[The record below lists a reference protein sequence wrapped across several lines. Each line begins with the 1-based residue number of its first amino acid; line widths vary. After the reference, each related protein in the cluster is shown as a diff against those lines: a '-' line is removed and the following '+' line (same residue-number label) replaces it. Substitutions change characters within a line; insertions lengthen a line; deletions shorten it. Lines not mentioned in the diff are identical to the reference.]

1 MQECLMS
8 SPKYASPL
16 RFNIVPSRIML
27 FAVSALHLGAAALL
41 VPLALPVAAKLFS
54 AVTVLL
60 SLAMSLFQLGWLAGR
75 LLFGKAGPGLVEAVW
90 DEHDQWLLIDSEQQT
105 HYAELLPATY
115 VHPQLSVINLR
126 LQDHAWYNRHRA
138 IVLLRDNID
147 PDTFRRLR
155 IRLRWYVSHVPDKL
169 AGSK

>member
-1 MQECLMS
+1 MS

-27 FAVSALHLGAAALL
+27 FAISALHLGAAALL
-41 VPLALPVAAKLFS
+41 VLLALPVAAKLFS

-60 SLAMSLFQLGWLAGR
+60 SLAMSLFRLGWLTGR
-75 LLFGKAGPGLVEAVW
+75 SLIGKVWPGLVEAIW
-90 DEHDQWLLIDSEQQT
+90 DEHDQWQLTDSDQQT

-115 VHPQLSVINLR
+115 VHPHLSIINLR
-126 LQDHAWYNRHRA
+126 LHDRAWYNRHRA

-155 IRLRWYVSHVPDKL
+155 IRLRWYTSQAPGKL